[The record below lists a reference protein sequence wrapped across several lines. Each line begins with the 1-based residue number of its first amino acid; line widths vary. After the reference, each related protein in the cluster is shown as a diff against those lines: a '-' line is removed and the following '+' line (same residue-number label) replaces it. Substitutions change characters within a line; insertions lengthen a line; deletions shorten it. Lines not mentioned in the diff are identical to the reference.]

1 MPDKFRLFVSEQ
13 KQIALMAK
21 KKSLMRISL
30 HLFATKLLR
39 NGDGM
44 RILELEIKNFK
55 SVNLIKIT
63 DIDMCLILVGCNNS
77 GKSTIMDAIRAVTGD
92 YKVTKQDFHSNEGN
106 ISIKMKLGVSHQ
118 DLEYLQK
125 NGVVSKFKHF
135 ELWKKDFHQKIPS
148 FKESKDGGTIEF
160 EYIYGR
166 DGVIRY
172 RDGFKKNS
180 AYIKQILPKIYFVD
194 HYRNCPDIKDDL
206 KMLEQGGGLA
216 LVRDDRCMFDSTKRC
231 TQCFDCIGVIN
242 KKRPEELSL
251 VETGRLFQ
259 YKLFNVNLN
268 NFADRLNY
276 YFKKNGAKSE
286 SIRYEIRFDADRAVN
301 IETIVS
307 SMERG
312 VEGTL
317 NSLSEGLRSIYI
329 LSLLETYVEMPGTA
343 PYIILVE
350 EPETYLHPQL
360 QKFASE
366 ILYRLSKKNQV
377 IFSTHE
383 PEMLFNFTTKQI
395 RQIYKDSS
403 YSTSVNNETDIDDI
417 LNDLGFTAND
427 LMNVSFVFIVE
438 GKQDRSRLPL
448 LLNKYYSEIH
458 DDYGNLRR
466 IAILATNSCTNI
478 KTYANL
484 KYINTIYLKDQFMMI
499 RDSDGKDKELL
510 GRQLCKYYGDRAVED
525 KGNLPRVTD
534 KNVLILKY
542 YSFENYFLFPQVMTK
557 IGVVNS
563 EDEFYD
569 ILWDRYQ
576 EYLYRLS
583 SVKKMQEKLKI
594 NIKSRQDIID
604 NIENIRIYV
613 RGHNLFDIFYGK
625 YKKNE
630 NEILTKYIQE
640 APRSVF
646 ADILDKIDEF
656 VYFDSRKLKNK

>member
-1 MPDKFRLFVSEQ
+1 
-13 KQIALMAK
+13 MAK

-216 LVRDDRCMFDSTKRC
+216 SVRDDRCMFDSTKRC

-307 SMERG
+307 SKERG

>member
-216 LVRDDRCMFDSTKRC
+216 SVRDDRCMFDSTKRC

-307 SMERG
+307 SKERG

-625 YKKNE
+625 YRKR
-630 NEILTKYIQE
+630 TKTRFLQNIFRKHRE
-640 APRSVF
+640 VF
-646 ADILDKIDEF
+646 LRIFLI
-656 VYFDSRKLKNK
+656 R

>member
-216 LVRDDRCMFDSTKRC
+216 SVRDDRCMFDSTKRC

-276 YFKKNGAKSE
+276 YFKRNGAKSE

-307 SMERG
+307 SKERG

>member
-1 MPDKFRLFVSEQ
+1 
-13 KQIALMAK
+13 
-21 KKSLMRISL
+21 
-30 HLFATKLLR
+30 
-39 NGDGM
+39 M

-55 SVNLIKIT
+55 SVSLIKIT

-106 ISIKMKLGVSHQ
+106 ISIKMKLGMSHQ

-135 ELWKKDFHQKIPS
+135 EHWKKDFHQKIPS
-148 FKESKDGGTIEF
+148 FKEIKDGGTIEF

-180 AYIKQILPKIYFVD
+180 GYIKQILPKIYFVD

-216 LVRDDRCMFDSTKRC
+216 SVRDDRCMFDSTKRC

-276 YFKKNGAKSE
+276 YFRKNGAKSE
-286 SIRYEIRFDADRAVN
+286 SIRYEIRFDADKAVN

-557 IGVVNS
+557 IGVVKS

-569 ILWDRYQ
+569 ILWAKYQ

>member
-1 MPDKFRLFVSEQ
+1 
-13 KQIALMAK
+13 
-21 KKSLMRISL
+21 
-30 HLFATKLLR
+30 
-39 NGDGM
+39 
-44 RILELEIKNFK
+44 
-55 SVNLIKIT
+55 
-63 DIDMCLILVGCNNS
+63 
-77 GKSTIMDAIRAVTGD
+77 
-92 YKVTKQDFHSNEGN
+92 
-106 ISIKMKLGVSHQ
+106 
-118 DLEYLQK
+118 
-125 NGVVSKFKHF
+125 
-135 ELWKKDFHQKIPS
+135 
-148 FKESKDGGTIEF
+148 
-160 EYIYGR
+160 
-166 DGVIRY
+166 
-172 RDGFKKNS
+172 
-180 AYIKQILPKIYFVD
+180 
-194 HYRNCPDIKDDL
+194 
-206 KMLEQGGGLA
+206 MLEQGGGLA
-216 LVRDDRCMFDSTKRC
+216 SVRDDRCMFDSTKRC

-242 KKRPEELSL
+242 KKGRRSFSL

-307 SMERG
+307 SKERG

>member
-1 MPDKFRLFVSEQ
+1 
-13 KQIALMAK
+13 
-21 KKSLMRISL
+21 
-30 HLFATKLLR
+30 
-39 NGDGM
+39 
-44 RILELEIKNFK
+44 
-55 SVNLIKIT
+55 
-63 DIDMCLILVGCNNS
+63 
-77 GKSTIMDAIRAVTGD
+77 
-92 YKVTKQDFHSNEGN
+92 
-106 ISIKMKLGVSHQ
+106 
-118 DLEYLQK
+118 
-125 NGVVSKFKHF
+125 
-135 ELWKKDFHQKIPS
+135 
-148 FKESKDGGTIEF
+148 
-160 EYIYGR
+160 
-166 DGVIRY
+166 
-172 RDGFKKNS
+172 
-180 AYIKQILPKIYFVD
+180 
-194 HYRNCPDIKDDL
+194 
-206 KMLEQGGGLA
+206 MLEQGGGLA
-216 LVRDDRCMFDSTKRC
+216 SVRDDRCMFDSTKRC

-307 SMERG
+307 SKERG

-317 NSLSEGLRSIYI
+317 NSLSEGLKKTFFSHFLRHMLRCRVQHLILYWWRSLKLICTRSFR
-329 LSLLETYVEMPGTA
+329 SLRVKY
-343 PYIILVE
+343 
-350 EPETYLHPQL
+350 
-360 QKFASE
+360 F
-366 ILYRLSKKNQV
+366 YRLSKKNQV

-466 IAILATNSCTNI
+466 IAILETNSCTNI

-510 GRQLCKYYGDRAVED
+510 GRQLCKYYGDGLWRIRA
-525 KGNLPRVTD
+525 
-534 KNVLILKY
+534 I
-542 YSFENYFLFPQVMTK
+542 YSTLQIKM
-557 IGVVNS
+557 
-563 EDEFYD
+563 
-569 ILWDRYQ
+569 
-576 EYLYRLS
+576 YLY
-583 SVKKMQEKLKI
+583 
-594 NIKSRQDIID
+594 
-604 NIENIRIYV
+604 
-613 RGHNLFDIFYGK
+613 
-625 YKKNE
+625 
-630 NEILTKYIQE
+630 
-640 APRSVF
+640 
-646 ADILDKIDEF
+646 
-656 VYFDSRKLKNK
+656 

>member
-1 MPDKFRLFVSEQ
+1 MPDKFQLFVSEQ

-216 LVRDDRCMFDSTKRC
+216 SVRNDRCMFDSTKRC

-307 SMERG
+307 SKERG